1 MTDLT
6 VEPATTAATR
16 SSERPFANVA
26 PKLAGALRSSIKG
39 EVRFTDGD
47 RALYAYDG
55 SIYRQVPIGVVVPKD
70 EADVEAA
77 LAVCREYDV
86 PILGRGCG
94 TSLAGQCCNAAVVF
108 DFSKHMHGIVE
119 LDPHRRRARV
129 LPGTICDTLRHA
141 AQPYGLT
148 FGPDPQTHDHCTLGG
163 MIGNNSC
170 GTHSLTS
177 GKTVDNTERLEILTY
192 DGLRLS
198 VGATGEAELE
208 EIIREGGRRG
218 EIYARLKALRDRY
231 GELVR
236 TSFPKIP
243 RRVSGYN
250 LDALL
255 PENGFDVAK
264 ALVGT
269 ESTCVLVLEGTM
281 RLVRNPPKHTIV
293 VIGFPDIPSSGD
305 IVTDVLKYRPIGTEF
320 FAAHVVENIAKKKLP
335 FINSAGLLPDGEAYV
350 IVEFGGETQ
359 EEADA
364 PARALEA
371 ELKARPNAPA
381 IRFYDDPAQETAIWE
396 IRKHSAGTAR
406 MPIGLGHHGGWP
418 NWEDAAVA
426 PEKLGDFLRGQLAI
440 LKKYGYDSVFFGHW
454 GQGCVHQRIDF
465 DFRTAAGVKA
475 FRAFMEEST
484 DLVVSLGGS
493 VSGEHGDGQGRA
505 ELVSK
510 MYPPEIVEAFREFKA
525 IWDPRNRMNPGKMVD
540 PYRMDQ
546 NLREG
551 TDYRFV
557 DLDTVFQFPEDGN
570 SFAEAANRCFGIG
583 KCRHFENGTMCP
595 SFMATREEKHSTRG
609 RARLLQEMM
618 RDKGAIGTS
627 WRSPEVKEALDLC
640 LACKGCK
647 GDCPVQVDMASY
659 KAEFLHH
666 YYKGRARP
674 ATAYAMGLIMYWARL
689 ASLKP
694 KLVNAIAHAPILSDL
709 LKALAGIAPQRELPR
724 FAERTFKDW
733 FFSRSPR
740 NPHGPPVLLW
750 ADTFNNHFLPETA
763 VAAVEVLEAAGFRVE
778 VPRAHLC
785 CGRPLYDY
793 GMLLTAKDFLREI
806 LDALRPQ
813 IQAGVPVVG
822 LEPSC
827 VAVFREELLN
837 LFPNDLDAQRLQKQ
851 TRTLSEFLVDL
862 GESYAWPKLHRKA
875 LVQAHCHHKAVMGFE
890 AERTAFERLGLDATI
905 PDSGCCGMAGS
916 FGYEAGERYDVSMA
930 CAERVILPKVREAGD
945 DTLILADGFSCRE
958 QIEQSTGIRPLH
970 FAEVVKL
977 AQDPPRPPARANGPH
992 ANGRAH
998 ANGGAALTV
1007 VPPAKG
1013 SPRIAA
1019 YALFGAGL
1027 TALGGA
1033 IALERL
1039 SRNGGHR

>member
-1 MTDLT
+1 MTRANL
-6 VEPATTAATR
+6 EPATTGNVR
-16 SSERPFANVA
+16 SSARPRADQA
-26 PKLAGALRSSIKG
+26 PALEAALRRAVRG

-47 RALYAYDG
+47 RAMYAYDG
-55 SIYRQVPIGVVVPKD
+55 SIYRQIPIGVVVPHD
-70 EADVEAA
+70 DSDVEAA
-77 LAVCREYDV
+77 LAVCREEDV
-86 PILGRGCG
+86 PILARGCG

-108 DFSKHMHGIVE
+108 DFSKVMHGILE
-119 LDPHRRRARV
+119 LDPNRMRARV

-141 AQPYGLT
+141 AAPYGLT

-170 GTHSLTS
+170 GTHSLTA

-192 DGLRLS
+192 DGLRMS
-198 VGATGEAELE
+198 VGATDDGQLA

-218 EIYARLKALRDRY
+218 EIYARLRDLRDRY

-236 TSFPKIP
+236 RSFPKIP

-269 ESTCVLVLEGTM
+269 ESTCALVLEATV
-281 RLVRNPPKHTIV
+281 RLVKNPPKHTIV
-293 VIGFPDIPSSGD
+293 VLGFPDIPSSGD
-305 IVTDVLKYRPIGTEF
+305 IVEDVLAFKPIGTEF
-320 FAAHVVENIAKKKLP
+320 FSHHVLENIEKKNMP
-335 FINSAGLLPDGEAYV
+335 FARFANLLPDGEAFV

-371 ELKARPNAPA
+371 ELRRRPNGPT
-381 IRFYDDPAQETAIWE
+381 IRFYDSPEQETAIWE
-396 IRKHSAGTAR
+396 IRKHSAGSAR

-426 PEKLGDFLRGQLAI
+426 PAKLGAFLRGQVKI
-440 LKKYGYDSVFFGHW
+440 LDDFGYDSVFFGHW

-465 DFRTAAGVKA
+465 DFRTAAGVKQ
-475 FRAFMEEST
+475 FRAFMERST

-505 ELVSK
+505 ELVAK
-510 MYPPEIVEAFREFKA
+510 MYPPEVIQAFREFKE
-525 IWDPRNRMNPGKMVD
+525 IWDPRHRMNPGKMID
-540 PYRMDQ
+540 AYRMDQ

-551 TDYRFV
+551 TDYNFV
-557 DLDTVFQFPEDGN
+557 DLDTVLQFPQDGN

-618 RDKGAIGTS
+618 RSNGAVETT
-627 WRSPEVKEALDLC
+627 WRNEAVKEALDLC

-666 YYKGRARP
+666 YYKGRGRP
-674 ATAYAMGLIMYWARL
+674 LTAYAMGLIMYWARL
-689 ASLKP
+689 ASQRP
-694 KLVNAIAHAPILSDL
+694 KLANALAHAPIVSDL
-709 LKALAGIAPQRELPR
+709 MKAFVGIAPQRDLPR
-724 FAERTFKDW
+724 FADRTFKDW
-733 FFSRSPR
+733 FFAREPR
-740 NPHGPPVLLW
+740 NPHGPPVILW
-750 ADTFNNHFLPETA
+750 ADTFNNHFTPETA
-763 VAAVEVLEAAGFRVE
+763 IAAVEVLESAGFRVE
-778 VPRAHLC
+778 VPRASLC

-793 GMLLTAKDFLREI
+793 GMLLTAKGFLREI

-813 IQAGVPVVG
+813 IQAGVPLVG

-827 VAVFREELLN
+827 TAVFREELLN
-837 LFPNDLDAQRLQKQ
+837 MLPNDLDAQRLQKQ
-851 TRTLSEFLVDL
+851 TRTLSEFLLDL
-862 GESYAWPKLHRKA
+862 GEEWTWPKLHRKA

-890 AERTAFERLGLDATI
+890 AEQDAFKKLGLDATV

-916 FGYEAGERYDVSMA
+916 FGYEAGDHYDVSMA
-930 CAERVILPKVREAGD
+930 CAERVILPKVRDAD
-945 DTLILADGFSCRE
+945 RDTLVLADGFSCRE
-958 QIEQSTGIRPLH
+958 QIEQGTGVRPLH
-970 FAEVVKL
+970 FAEAVRLAMSPQDRAPKL
-977 AQDPPRPPARANGPH
+977 APVPNGPPASNG
-992 ANGRAH
+992 
-998 ANGGAALTV
+998 TS
-1007 VPPAKG
+1007 K
-1013 SPRIAA
+1013 IAA

-1039 SRNGGHR
+1039 TRNGGNR